1 MSDKNLMAG
10 YLGSKATSGL
20 CQAIISMMP
29 PHATYI
35 ETHLG
40 GGAIMKRK
48 APSLRNIGI
57 DLNPDAIKD
66 FECPYPVELVEGCAH
81 NFLKTFPFT
90 GNEELVYCDP
100 HIKLYRFF

>member
-1 MSDKNLMAG
+1 MAS

-29 PHATYI
+29 PHATFI

-48 APSLRNIGI
+48 APSMRSIGI
-57 DLNPDAIKD
+57 DLDPEAISS
-66 FECPYPVELVEGCAH
+66 FECSYPVELIRGCA
-81 NFLKTFPFT
+81 
-90 GNEELVYCDP
+90 
-100 HIKLYRFF
+100 

>member
-1 MSDKNLMAG
+1 MPG

-48 APSLRNIGI
+48 APATRNIGI
-57 DLNPDAIKD
+57 DLDSKSIGE
-66 FECPYPVELVEGCAH
+66 FECPL
-81 NFLKTFPFT
+81 LR
-90 GNEELVYCDP
+90 
-100 HIKLYRFF
+100 IKLFEPANLK